1 MVWCSSGF
9 ILLICLRQPSLTHSD
24 RPFNSAWSRKLL
36 VRRASTS
43 KDCIFQR
50 GLSTWQTMQTSKS
63 AVTHRCNRP
72 VLFPRRPEVQAHMVP
87 FAAPGQISG
96 VGILL
101 PGCAFTAF
109 GLWAPTVC
117 FSLYDEN
124 SSGRMWRRLD
134 YTKGLLS
141 SASSRP
147 FSSLSSY
154 LLLLRLCVVASP

>member
-50 GLSTWQTMQTSKS
+50 GLSTWQTVQTSKS

-117 FSLYDEN
+117 FSL
-124 SSGRMWRRLD
+124 SM
-134 YTKGLLS
+134 TKTAPEGCGEDS
-141 SASSRP
+141 IIQKA
-147 FSSLSSY
+147 FS
-154 LLLLRLCVVASP
+154 LLLLTVPSLLFPLIFCCSVYVS